1 MLLDYSL
8 QSYLEVMF
16 LNPRMKISVQGSL
29 VNILFLSTL
38 YYSCHFFLCYS
49 CLFSFAVV
57 FFTWQV
63 KSRPLV
69 KTLNKTSVV
78 SGEIMGRTILLTLGR
93 SKVEWDRTNCGIF
106 LYWHGRLIEVRL
118 AVLALIVNL
127 PSRL

>member
-1 MLLDYSL
+1 
-8 QSYLEVMF
+8 MF

-29 VNILFLSTL
+29 VNIIFLSTL
-38 YYSCHFFLCYS
+38 YYSCVISFYVIVACV
-49 CLFSFAVV
+49 SFAV

-63 KSRPLV
+63 KSRPLA

-118 AVLALIVNL
+118 AVLA
-127 PSRL
+127 

>member
-38 YYSCHFFLCYS
+38 CYS
-49 CLFSFAVV
+49 CVISFYVIVACFHLLF

-63 KSRPLV
+63 KSRPLA

>member
-29 VNILFLSTL
+29 VNIVFLNT
-38 YYSCHFFLCYS
+38 LCYS
-49 CLFSFAVV
+49 CVISFYVSLFSFAG

-63 KSRPLV
+63 KSRPLA

-78 SGEIMGRTILLTLGR
+78 TGEIMGRTILLTLGR

-118 AVLALIVNL
+118 AVLALIVTL
-127 PSRL
+127 PSRLYS

>member
-1 MLLDYSL
+1 
-8 QSYLEVMF
+8 MF

-29 VNILFLSTL
+29 VNIIFLSTL
-38 YYSCHFFLCYS
+38 YYSCVISFYVIVACV
-49 CLFSFAVV
+49 SFAVF

-63 KSRPLV
+63 KSRPLA

-118 AVLALIVNL
+118 AVLA
-127 PSRL
+127 

>member
-1 MLLDYSL
+1 VHGIVFLGAVGLFSSVLSGSYVLESSDEDICPRVFGKYYFLEHSLLL
-8 QSYLEVMF
+8 L
-16 LNPRMKISVQGSL
+16 
-29 VNILFLSTL
+29 
-38 YYSCHFFLCYS
+38 CHFFLCYS
-49 CLFSFAVV
+49 CLCFICC

-63 KSRPLV
+63 KSRPLA

-118 AVLALIVNL
+118 AVLA
-127 PSRL
+127 